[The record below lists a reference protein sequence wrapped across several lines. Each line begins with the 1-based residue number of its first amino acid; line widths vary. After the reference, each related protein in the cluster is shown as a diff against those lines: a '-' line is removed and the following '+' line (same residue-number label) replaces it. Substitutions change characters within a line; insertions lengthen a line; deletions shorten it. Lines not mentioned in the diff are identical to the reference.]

1 MSQDPPDS
9 ECSALTHLSMSLAHK
24 HVNLKE
30 PYNPDNKEQVTT
42 VIKKK
47 KDRLYMKCPTSEAKC
62 PEGVFE
68 IQSPISGF
76 NFSNNIS
83 ISQVKTMRGKT
94 NLTRPLKPLN
104 L

>member
-1 MSQDPPDS
+1 
-9 ECSALTHLSMSLAHK
+9 MSLAHK

-47 KDRLYMKCPTSEAKC
+47 KDRLYMKFLNLRG
-62 PEGVFE
+62 PEGVFQ
-68 IQSPISGF
+68 IQSPICGF

-83 ISQVKTMRGKT
+83 ISQVRTIKGKN

>member
-1 MSQDPPDS
+1 
-9 ECSALTHLSMSLAHK
+9 
-24 HVNLKE
+24 
-30 PYNPDNKEQVTT
+30 
-42 VIKKK
+42 
-47 KDRLYMKCPTSEAKC
+47 MKSPTSEAKC
-62 PEGVFE
+62 PESVFE